1 MGATLRPFVTYDR
14 TEISLRPQLMPYLGA
29 FGAASIAS
37 AWASGH
43 VRWEVQGYQAA
54 ITQVFVGMGI
64 NWVGE
69 FAPEI
74 GRVLKRKK

>member
-1 MGATLRPFVTYDR
+1 VVATSNLEGKSIDR
-14 TEISLRPQLMPYLGA
+14 EYRAP
-29 FGAASIAS
+29 
-37 AWASGH
+37 GH

-64 NWVGE
+64 NWIGE

>member
-1 MGATLRPFVTYDR
+1 
-14 TEISLRPQLMPYLGA
+14 MPYLGA

-37 AWASGH
+37 TWAPGH
-43 VRWEVQGYQAA
+43 AEWEVQGYQAV

-64 NWVGE
+64 NWIGE

-74 GRVLKRKK
+74 GKVFKRKKRQSVTQTFSLVE